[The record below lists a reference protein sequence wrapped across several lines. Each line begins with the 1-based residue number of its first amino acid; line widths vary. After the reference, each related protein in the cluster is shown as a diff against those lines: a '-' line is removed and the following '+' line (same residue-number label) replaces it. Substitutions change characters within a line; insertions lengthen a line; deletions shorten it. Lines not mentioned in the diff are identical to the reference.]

1 VKEVIHG
8 NDHWYRKDLGE
19 GVSIASL
26 GLKKA
31 DTTIRRRLIINV
43 VGKEKQGK
51 TNFGLTAPGPI
62 ILFDLDYGL
71 EGVVSKFAGTKAIY
85 PSEYRINEISP
96 AHFLSTWERFKKEFG
111 GALKEKEVRSVI
123 VDTGTEM
130 WELIRLAR
138 FGKLTQVMPQHYGP
152 VNSELRGLIRD
163 AYSSD
168 KNLIILHKMTEI
180 YKNNQPT
187 GEFGMAGFKD
197 IPYNVQV
204 NLLCW
209 RDTDGTFHATINDCR
224 QNSDLAGMDLI
235 GDMVNFPTL
244 ASLVFPA
251 TEEGDCI

>member
-1 VKEVIHG
+1 M
-8 NDHWYRKDLGE
+8 
-19 GVSIASL
+19 SIASL

-31 DTTIRRRLIINV
+31 DTKILRRLIVNV

-71 EGVVSKFAGTKAIY
+71 EGVVSKFAGQKDIY
-85 PSEYRINEISP
+85 PTEYRINEIS
-96 AHFLSTWERFKKEFG
+96 ANQFLATWERFKKELVA
-111 GALKEKEVRSVI
+111 ALKEKEVRSIV

-168 KNLIILHKMTEI
+168 KNLILLHKMTEV
-180 YKNNQPT
+180 YRNNQPT
-187 GEFGMAGFKD
+187 GEYAMAGFKD

-204 NLLCW
+204 NVLCW
-209 RDTDGTFHATINDCR
+209 RDTDGIFHATINDCR
-224 QNSDLAGMDLI
+224 QNSDLAGMDLV
-235 GDMVNFPTL
+235 GDMVNFQTL
-244 ASLVFPA
+244 ATLVFPG
-251 TEEGDCI
+251 TEEEDWI